1 MQLATITMPVE
12 AAQARLDAY
21 AKQVASE
28 RTDQDR
34 RIIRGYQ
41 SMVKGYP
48 IIELSKSVAAGGFFD
63 YGLPKIAI
71 VRADATRCTVRV
83 EDRRNFVFASGNQHW
98 DANRGALVND
108 VTVRVAIPEGDQVP
122 DPLKRRRWNGE
133 TVVPMIPPEHRPN
146 RNRLHLFH
154 VLWEVEEWT
163 LTAPRDPALLKHIAG
178 DLWEV
183 CAMWDLTD
191 LERAVLSR

>member
-1 MQLATITMPVE
+1 MDLATITMPVE
-12 AAQARLDAY
+12 AAQERLDAF

-41 SMVKGYP
+41 SLVKGYP
-48 IIELSKSVAAGGFFD
+48 IIELSKSVAAGGFFED
-63 YGLPKIAI
+63 GLPKIA
-71 VRADATRCTVRV
+71 VARADSQDCWVVA
-83 EDRRNFVFASGNQHW
+83 DSGDLLFSTERPQW
-98 DANRGALVND
+98 RARNRGALVNAT
-108 VTVRVAIPEGDQVP
+108 TVRVHVSDRPTM
-122 DPLKRRRWNGE
+122 KYRWE
-133 TVVPMIPPEHRPN
+133 AAHTIMPMIPPEHRPN
-146 RNRLHLFH
+146 KNRLHLFH
-154 VLWEVEEWT
+154 ILWEVEAWE
-163 LTAPRDPALLKHIAG
+163 LVAPRDPALLKWIAG